1 METSYK
7 YSIVIPTCNR
17 WTTLPAAVDSALAFG
32 KDVEVIVSING
43 FADHYKRYLS
53 FLGHRTEIE
62 RLKVSYTD
70 SLLSMLDNFELGLS
84 QASGEYVTCIG
95 DDDAM
100 VPSARNLC
108 DQHFELNPLIPLAW
122 YRKAYFWDNA
132 PYLKNNLFV
141 EKPRISQNIS
151 RQSKLEELREESVHY
166 NDLPSFYNAFHPN
179 KYLLH
184 LRTINNDLFASE
196 TIFPNKDSLAPD
208 VFSAVQSI
216 YCMETDYTLTG
227 YPVSLSG
234 ISQASNG
241 ANFQNSEVTRRKFAQ
256 DSQIGSMREYCKK
269 YLVASDSMQ
278 MINGTI
284 HAFTHKL
291 YTPLTNSSWQ
301 PSENWIENL
310 CQAYIH
316 CEAHSYPL
324 NAIDFIK
331 LARQYN
337 VYPKSLAAL
346 KQIYRDGFETTKTY
360 TMKKETLNT
369 ALESRES
376 IPTHNEDDQ
385 RGYDISQHALNSF
398 QAALLY
404 EDIANPAKTLYNDKT
419 QYFAYGS

>member
-7 YSIVIPTCNR
+7 YTFVIPTCNR
-17 WTTLPAAVDSALAFG
+17 WTTLPAAVDSALSFG
-32 KDVEVIVSING
+32 KDVEVVVSING

-53 FLGHRTEIE
+53 FLGHRTEID

-70 SLLSMLDNFELGLS
+70 SLLSMLDNFELGPS
-84 QASGEYVTCIG
+84 KASGKYVTCID
-95 DDDAM
+95 DDDAI
-100 VPSARNLC
+100 VPSARRLC
-108 DQHFELNPLIPLAW
+108 DQHFELNPLTPLAW
-122 YRKAYFWDNA
+122 YRKVYFWNNA
-132 PYLKNNLFV
+132 PHLKNLLFV
-141 EKPRISQNIS
+141 EKPKISQNIS
-151 RQSKLEELREESVHY
+151 RQSKLEELREKSVHY
-166 NDLPSFYNAFHPN
+166 NDLPSFYNAFHPIE
-179 KYLLH
+179 YLKH
-184 LRTINNDLFASE
+184 LRSINKHFFASE
-196 TIFPNKDSLAPD
+196 TIFPNKYALTPD

-241 ANFQNSEVTRRKFAQ
+241 ANFQTYEVIKRKFVQ
-256 DSQIGSMREYCKK
+256 DSQISSMQEYCKK
-269 YLVASDSMQ
+269 FLVASDSMQ
-278 MINGTI
+278 MINGST
-284 HAFTHKL
+284 HAFIHKL
-291 YTPLTNSSWQ
+291 YTPLTNFSWQ

-310 CQAYIH
+310 CQAYIY
-316 CEAHSYPL
+316 CEAHQFPQNS
-324 NAIDFIK
+324 IDFIK

-346 KQIYRDGFETTKTY
+346 KQIYRDGFKTTNTY
-360 TMKKETLNT
+360 VMKKETLNT

-385 RGYDISQHALNSF
+385 RGYDISKHALNSF

-419 QYFAYGS
+419 QDLA